1 MINYWPKR
9 PNVKGFTE
17 SIAKKVKERLAHDP
31 FKEQVKAEEQ
41 IALRLDSQVKLEVG
55 EQVINIVRPRV
66 GIGHW
71 ANRGFEEYKRAA

>member
-1 MINYWPKR
+1 MINYWPR
-9 PNVKGFTE
+9 RENVKGFTK
-17 SIAKKVKERLAHDP
+17 SLAKKVKERLAHDP
-31 FKEQVKAEEQ
+31 FKEQLKVEEQ
-41 IALRLDSQVKLEVG
+41 IALKLGSQVKLEVG

>member
-1 MINYWPKR
+1 MIKYFPQR
-9 PNVKGFTE
+9 ASVQGFTK
-17 SIAKKVKERLAHDP
+17 SLAKKVKERLAHDP
-31 FKEQVKAEEQ
+31 FKEQLKVEEQ
-41 IALRLDSQVKLEVG
+41 IALKLDSQAKLEVG

>member
-1 MINYWPKR
+1 MINYWPR
-9 PNVKGFTE
+9 RANVKGFTE
-17 SIAKKVKERLAHDP
+17 LIAKKVKERLAHDP
-31 FKEQVKAEEQ
+31 FKEQLKLEEQ
-41 IALRLDSQVKLEVG
+41 IALKLDSQVKLEVG

>member
-1 MINYWPKR
+1 MINYWPR
-9 PNVKGFTE
+9 RANVKGFTE
-17 SIAKKVKERLAHDP
+17 SITKKVKERLAHDP

-41 IALRLDSQVKLEVG
+41 IALKLDGQVKLEVG

>member
-1 MINYWPKR
+1 MIKYFPPR
-9 PNVKGFTE
+9 ASVQGFTE
-17 SIAKKVKERLAHDP
+17 SLAKKVKERLAHDP
-31 FKEQVKAEEQ
+31 FKEQAKAVEEVE
-41 IALRLDSQVKLEVG
+41 LKLDGQVKLEVG